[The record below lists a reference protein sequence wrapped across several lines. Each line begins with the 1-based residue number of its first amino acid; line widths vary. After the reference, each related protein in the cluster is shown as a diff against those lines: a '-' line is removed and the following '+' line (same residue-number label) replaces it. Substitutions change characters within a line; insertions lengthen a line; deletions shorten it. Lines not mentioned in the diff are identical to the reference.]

1 MRVGEICN
9 HHAVIIGKSDSVHVA
24 AELMRDQHVNYIIV
38 VESNGGSNIPVGSL
52 SDRDIVVKLS
62 ARNVDLDTVTVSEVM
77 NTPPIV
83 AEARDS
89 VMATLKRMRY
99 KGIRHI
105 PVVDTNKALIGIL
118 SIDNILESL
127 TEQLN
132 DIGYIITQEQLSVHE
147 DIYEKY

>member
-1 MRVGEICN
+1 MRVGDICDHN
-9 HHAVIIGKSDSVHVA
+9 AVIIGKSDSVQTA
-24 AELMRDQHVNYIIV
+24 AASMRDQHVDYIVV
-38 VESNGGSNIPVGSL
+38 VESSGGNNIPVGSL
-52 SDRDIVVKLS
+52 TDRDIVVKLAAS
-62 ARNVDLDTVTVSEVM
+62 NVDLETVTAADVM
-77 NTPPIV
+77 NAPLIL

-105 PVVDTNKALIGIL
+105 PVVDANKALIGIL
-118 SIDNILESL
+118 TIDNILESL

-147 DIYEKY
+147 NIFEKH